1 MMPRTLNIAFTIGV
15 LVGLTRPSLAQD
27 DEEAFGEDV
36 EGLGLNELEQ
46 RALVHF
52 PEIDAAR
59 ARLEGLEA
67 QLDEV
72 RWRPLSG
79 IRVQGTLSPTPER
92 RGDAMHYAQ
101 GDLVYLDIPWGV
113 LVRTQLD
120 VNIPIYTFGRLT
132 AERDAVLAE
141 IAEGRERVRSTKRQV
156 LTRVQRAYYA
166 LQLSEQS
173 RSLLEEGRGY
183 LGRAQRYIEQSLED
197 DTGDVTESDRLQ
209 VEVLDAEVE
218 ARLSDARRAKRLSTA
233 ALRTLAG
240 LNEGE
245 AVGTPPLEPLEVELD
260 SLRSLLDRAFESRP
274 EIAAIK
280 ARVSSVRARHRAAR
294 AGFFPELR
302 LVGDLDHAYSNV
314 VDDQT
319 SPFASDPFNHLRFA
333 FGLTLRWDL
342 DFMSDRARFHQAE
355 ARVREVEAQEEA
367 VEAGV
372 ALEVEEAYI
381 EVEES
386 LSVVD
391 ARRRGRR
398 ASRGWLISVMQGID
412 VGVLE
417 PPELVDALRA
427 YFEQSFLYYEAVARL
442 NASIG
447 RMELAVGAGDVR
459 ALDE

>member
-1 MMPRTLNIAFTIGV
+1 MMSRDLHIG
-15 LVGLTRPSLAQD
+15 LLFYMLASLPQTALAQD
-27 DEEAFGEDV
+27 IEADIDEV
-36 EGLGLNELEQ
+36 EGLSLDDLEQ
-46 RALVHF
+46 RALAHF

-59 ARLEGLEA
+59 ARLDGLEA
-67 QLDEV
+67 RLDEV
-72 RWRPLSG
+72 RWQPLSG
-79 IRVQGTLSPTPER
+79 IRVQGTLSPSPER

-120 VNIPIYTFGRLT
+120 INIPIYTFGRLSS
-132 AERDAVLAE
+132 ERDAVLAE

-156 LTRVQRAYYA
+156 RAQVQRAYYA

-183 LGRAQRYIEQSLED
+183 LRRAQRYIERSLDE

-218 ARLSDARRAKRLSTA
+218 ARISDARRAKRLATA

-240 LNEGE
+240 LAETE
-245 AVGTPPLEPLEVELD
+245 VIGTPPLEPFEVEVEP
-260 SLRSLLDRAFESRP
+260 LRSQLDRAFELRP
-274 EIAAIK
+274 EVAAAK
-280 ARVSSVRARHRAAR
+280 ARVSSVRARRRGAR
-294 AGFFPELR
+294 ARFFPELR

-355 ARVREVEAQEEA
+355 ARVREAEAEEEA
-367 VEAGV
+367 LEARV
-372 ALEVEEAYI
+372 ALEVEEAHI

-386 LSVVD
+386 QAVVE

-427 YFEQSFLYYEAVARL
+427 YFEQSFLYYNSVARL

-447 RMELAVGAGDVR
+447 RMELAVGAGEEGMV
-459 ALDE
+459 DE